1 MYIDN
6 WDIPSPQSTSDVFIN
21 PHFVEGDIEL
31 PKYLRDTE
39 GNYLLTPGL
48 VHLVYGKPG
57 SRKSF
62 FALEAVLQH
71 QGIYV
76 DFETHPRAMRRRL
89 RRLPHPIHQ
98 ANYFAYLETPE
109 SIINMVEVILS
120 MEPTVVVIDS
130 MGELMSRFGYDTSND
145 MDVANIFRQVIKP
158 LARANHAVVVID
170 HLPKSTSN
178 DHFPFGSQ
186 NKKSQSDVL
195 FLLTDNGL
203 ASEIR
208 LTKDRDYIF
217 GERGFNLG
225 DDIGYIEVSDNP
237 TEVRVH
243 PYKSG
248 GVKSLYK
255 LSPLVVMKDR
265 IMRACELLGPQSKSE
280 LRKIVGGNNA
290 VSIEAVE
297 ALIIC
302 GNLKTEKVRTTRG
315 GNAQLLSVARPDW
328 EYSPGT
334 HLIDIEKRAQQ
345 KAS

>member
-1 MYIDN
+1 
-6 WDIPSPQSTSDVFIN
+6 
-21 PHFVEGDIEL
+21 
-31 PKYLRDTE
+31 
-39 GNYLLTPGL
+39 
-48 VHLVYGKPG
+48 
-57 SRKSF
+57 
-62 FALEAVLQH
+62 
-71 QGIYV
+71 
-76 DFETHPRAMRRRL
+76 
-89 RRLPHPIHQ
+89 
-98 ANYFAYLETPE
+98 
-109 SIINMVEVILS
+109 
-120 MEPTVVVIDS
+120 
-130 MGELMSRFGYDTSND
+130 
-145 MDVANIFRQVIKP
+145 
-158 LARANHAVVVID
+158 
-170 HLPKSTSN
+170 
-178 DHFPFGSQ
+178 
-186 NKKSQSDVL
+186 
-195 FLLTDNGL
+195 
-203 ASEIR
+203 
-208 LTKDRDYIF
+208 
-217 GERGFNLG
+217 
-225 DDIGYIEVSDNP
+225 VSDNP